1 MLVECISFDLIIYLA
16 YFGQLFSIA
25 VSKYINM
32 YSLYIAQFHQV
43 AHKLFHCI
51 KLSRNIHVTNWLG
64 SMYISYIH
72 KNYMTL
78 SVYTKGGTVAS
89 LRYIYYIYI
98 FLFFYSLV
106 CCLLSVCIT
115 LQDYCSRSSYYCPTN
130 WIMCIFRIFFYFSF
144 FNSLRKPTT
153 FNVTPVNVLWGFVL
167 LTKHTSHS
175 HTPKLTFNNTYTI
188 HRNKCYNFNS
198 KYLMAF

>member
-1 MLVECISFDLIIYLA
+1 MNEKKTTKKKYRSNIEASKSIIKYHSHLLVECISFDLIIYLA

-130 WIMCIFRIFFYFSF
+130 
-144 FNSLRKPTT
+144 
-153 FNVTPVNVLWGFVL
+153 
-167 LTKHTSHS
+167 
-175 HTPKLTFNNTYTI
+175 
-188 HRNKCYNFNS
+188 
-198 KYLMAF
+198 